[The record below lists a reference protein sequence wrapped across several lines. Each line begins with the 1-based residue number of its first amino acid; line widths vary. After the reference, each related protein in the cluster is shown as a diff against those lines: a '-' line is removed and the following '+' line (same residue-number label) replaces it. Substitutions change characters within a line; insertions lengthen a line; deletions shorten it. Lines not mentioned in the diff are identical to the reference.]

1 MTTNTYAKYCPNVF
15 VAKCT
20 EEYQKGDIIEV
31 ETRHGK
37 INECIVYNLVAQR
50 NGEFY
55 YSIVRADGFN
65 TNVRNQ
71 NKADR
76 YANWAQS
83 AATKS
88 YTFFKASQE
97 GRDFL
102 SLAEPIKIGHHSERR
117 HRALIERN
125 HNRMGRSV
133 AFDRLA
139 ESHMQKAESY
149 EARTNIINLSMPE
162 SIEYFKAELEKAQAR
177 HAGLKDGTIPREH
190 SYSLT
195 YAKKEVKELLKKVE
209 LAEKLW
215 G

>member
-1 MTTNTYAKYCPNVF
+1 MTTNIYAKYCPNVY

-20 EEYQKGDIIEV
+20 EQHEKGDTIEV

-37 INECIVYNLVAQR
+37 INECIVCNLVAQR

-76 YANWAQS
+76 YTNWAQT

-97 GRDFL
+97 GREFL

-139 ESHMQKAESY
+139 ESHMQKAENY
-149 EARTNIINLSMPE
+149 EARTDIINLSMPE
-162 SIEYFKAELEKAQAR
+162 SIEYFKAELEKARAT
-177 HAGLKDGTIPREH
+177 HAGLKDGSIPRRH

-195 YAKKEVKELLKKVE
+195 YATKEVKELQKKVE